1 MTKYQ
6 NL

>member
-6 NL
+6 T

>member
-6 NL
+6 E